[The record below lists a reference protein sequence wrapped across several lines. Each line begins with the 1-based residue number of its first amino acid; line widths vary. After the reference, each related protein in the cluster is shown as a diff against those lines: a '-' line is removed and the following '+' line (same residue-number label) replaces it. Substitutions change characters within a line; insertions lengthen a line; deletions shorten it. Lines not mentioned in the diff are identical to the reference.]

1 MGLVVNNFSTEVYKV
16 PELFQE
22 SITHKELLG
31 ETFLQRNNLP
41 IPDNLLLCLARDL
54 LEIIYQYV
62 LQKEQRFKA
71 PDPSVR

>member
-1 MGLVVNNFSTEVYKV
+1 MNTFPTEVYKV
-16 PELFQE
+16 TELFQE

-41 IPDNLLLCLARDL
+41 IPDNLLLFPARDL
-54 LEIIYQYV
+54 LEIIYQYI

-71 PDPSVR
+71 PDP